1 MAHWSLKEG
10 KVPAGYGFWC
20 NAWPENPA
28 WKFAAVGLGNDVPC
42 WTERSGSPVTLPGGA
57 AHAWHG

>member
-1 MAHWSLKEG
+1 M
-10 KVPAGYGFWC
+10 PAGYGFWC